1 MNDEIMV
8 YVPLSRY
15 ENYVRI
21 AERVEVLKA
30 YTIGEKYSISRDQIA
45 AVLGFELPSKEE

>member
-1 MNDEIMV
+1 MNEEIMV
-8 YVPLSRY
+8 YVPLTRY

-21 AERVEVLKA
+21 AERVEALKA
-30 YTIGEKYSISRDQIA
+30 YTIGEKYSIPPGQIA